1 MDGRFEGA
9 VYVLT
14 TSGARKR
21 VRVYGAPRAEV
32 HTKLTEAKAKN
43 GQGIPTANQS
53 WRLRDYL
60 EYWLAEVV
68 KPDRRPATY
77 AQCEMIVRLYLKPG
91 LGPRSLSHLPVP
103 LVQSYVNGLITNGH
117 SISKE
122 HVIRKVLSAALT
134 RAERDELKNRNVAR
148 LVELPSED
156 RKETEP
162 WSAAE
167 AVRFLEVVRPHVD
180 RRFQAR
186 RRQWLIGAVAVNLA
200 VKKTGNTE
208 PTHAA

>member
-1 MDGRFEGA
+1 M
-9 VYVLT
+9 
-14 TSGARKR
+14 
-21 VRVYGAPRAEV
+21 
-32 HTKLTEAKAKN
+32 
-43 GQGIPTANQS
+43 
-53 WRLRDYL
+53 
-60 EYWLAEVV
+60 
-68 KPDRRPATY
+68 
-77 AQCEMIVRLYLKPG
+77 RLYLKPG
-91 LGPRSLSHLPVP
+91 LGPRSLSHLSVP

-122 HVIRKVLSAALT
+122 HVIRKVLSAALP

-156 RKETEP
+156 RKETKP

-167 AVRFLEVVRPHVD
+167 VVRFLEVVRPHVD

-186 RRQWLIGAVAVNLA
+186 RRQWLIGVVAVNLA